1 MKKNPKG
8 ENNLTHIFFE
18 NDNVNLTHILDP
30 EEKYFW
36 MIILTSDKDSF
47 PQITC
52 NSEHWDDSSDKA
64 FINSSFSK
72 VNYKHPSWKKIIQF
86 F

>member
-52 NSEHWDDSSDKA
+52 NSEH
-64 FINSSFSK
+64 
-72 VNYKHPSWKKIIQF
+72 
-86 F
+86 